1 LCKSPVM
8 MRHDGLSVF
17 PCGAGQHINK
27 PSTQHDFS
35 AGTIAATTLR
45 DLPDRALV
53 ATLAYS
59 FARITPALKMDAKD
73 LRPRGAGWTVRLHKK
88 GGKRPEIGP
97 PCRLPPF
104 HHPFDCWAG
113 LLISGKG

>member
-1 LCKSPVM
+1 MCKSPVM

-73 LRPRGAGWTVRLHKK
+73 LRPRGAGWTVRLHKI
-88 GGKRPEIGP
+88 RRQAPRDRSTLSSAAIP
-97 PCRLPPF
+97 PSVRLLGRAL
-104 HHPFDCWAG
+104 D
-113 LLISGKG
+113 LR